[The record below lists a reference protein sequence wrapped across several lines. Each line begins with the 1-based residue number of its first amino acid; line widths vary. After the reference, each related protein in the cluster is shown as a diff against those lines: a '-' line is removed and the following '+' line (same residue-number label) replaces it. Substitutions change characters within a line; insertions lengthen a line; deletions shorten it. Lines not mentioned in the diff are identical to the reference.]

1 MKNAT
6 IPRIT
11 LTVGF
16 FISIQHIIEIT
27 VTINA
32 ITKIIF
38 LARSHYCGQK
48 QIDRFPAIGRS
59 QEHVDIWYLVLDIYL
74 FSANNCFSTCN
85 EFLNHAPLVGLFWIL
100 RKSELHGN
108 CMNIQTASAPGTS
121 NIHSRCGKAFAK
133 NVNSLRSEFRK
144 SLIRI
149 YLKGAG
155 NSAIILYKALGLL
168 TPDTVKS
175 VILLIPFTLLGLFTG
190 IKCCGHINDSKVR
203 KITTVLLI
211 LSGISLVLKNL

>member
-1 MKNAT
+1 
-6 IPRIT
+6 
-11 LTVGF
+11 
-16 FISIQHIIEIT
+16 
-27 VTINA
+27 
-32 ITKIIF
+32 
-38 LARSHYCGQK
+38 
-48 QIDRFPAIGRS
+48 
-59 QEHVDIWYLVLDIYL
+59 
-74 FSANNCFSTCN
+74 
-85 EFLNHAPLVGLFWIL
+85 
-100 RKSELHGN
+100 
-108 CMNIQTASAPGTS
+108 MNIQTASAPGTS

-190 IKCCGHINDSKVR
+190 IKCCGHMDE
-203 KITTVLLI
+203 KIVCRLTTALLI